1 MIFASR
7 RDRGADPFLRIK
19 VQAFFAAAALAL
31 IGIGVDSSLLVG
43 LAIVILLV
51 GILLRFFPT
60 KEPDDPD
67 ESSREGDAADHGPPP
82 PREPEGPEPPQ

>member
-7 RDRGADPFLRIK
+7 RARGADPFLHIK

-51 GILLRFFPT
+51 GMLIRFFPT
-60 KEPDDPD
+60 KEQADPD
-67 ESSREGDAADHGPPP
+67 ESPGEGDAADHGPPP